1 MITILRL
8 RIFLFLFGKV
18 RRVSEKKK
26 KENRE
31 LHLNSTFFFSL
42 SFFSVFFFCQ
52 LKKGGQLVVY
62 TLLNGHFK
70 PVLIMILQNKT
81 LCFKMRSI
89 ARICLNNA
97 NMQPVYILPRLSRV
111 IALHLK
117 QVKF

>member
-1 MITILRL
+1 M
-8 RIFLFLFGKV
+8 
-18 RRVSEKKK
+18 RVKKK

-81 LCFKMRSI
+81 LCFKMQSI